1 MHAKY
6 VLTIIQPFII
16 WIQGTYKNQWS
27 ATANGTYWAGAKL
40 LEQVAYEKEL
50 AKRTGKGKRKSGEGT
65 GEGGAKKAKVAG
77 EAAPRKKTAS
87 EVKLEAL
94 QLLQRINAV
103 EGVPEGI
110 VYDTCPQVVKKIKD
124 FLQRDGKRCVTL
136 CNLGMTK
143 GFEVIYIINL
153 YSCFIA

>member
-1 MHAKY
+1 M
-6 VLTIIQPFII
+6 
-16 WIQGTYKNQWS
+16 
-27 ATANGTYWAGAKL
+27 
-40 LEQVAYEKEL
+40 